1 MKRCSTSR
9 VIREIKIK
17 ATVRCHYTHI
27 WMVKTNKPIHT
38 RNSFWPEHELACTGT
53 LCSIALHCALKILL
67 FTNLKSQGNPVSGKS
82 IGPIFPTAAAP
93 FVCLCYILAILK
105 IFPFFFFFHCYHTL
119 SPLPTNEFHSE
130 SMFVS
135 SVCSSVQQSES
146 RYPANTFSYMVLT
159 IRGL

>member
-93 FVCLCYILAILK
+93 FVCLCYILFILK
-105 IFPFFFFFHCYHTL
+105 IFTFFFFFSLL
-119 SPLPTNEFHSE
+119 SYTKSPTYKWVPFWEHVCEFSL
-130 SMFVS
+130 FLS
-135 SVCSSVQQSES
+135 SAKWV
-146 RYPANTFSYMVLT
+146 
-159 IRGL
+159 